1 MRTRTLLRVSFCTLA
16 FLLLVGCGASVNL
29 EAEKAAVKQADAD
42 FSKTSESRDF
52 QAFLTF
58 VSDSATFYS
67 NGGRILRGKQE
78 VGEQWKPLFDP
89 AGPALAWQPTDSDVA
104 SSGDLG
110 YSRGVWKISQDGPE
124 GRREGTGKYVTIW
137 RKEADGKWRV
147 VVDIGNPDE
156 QPAPEPAPETP
167 AAPDTT
173 G

>member
-16 FLLLVGCGASVNL
+16 FLLVIGCGAGVNL

-52 QAFLTF
+52 KAFLTF
-58 VSDSATFYS
+58 VSDSAAFYS
-67 NGGRILRGKQE
+67 QRGRILRGKQE

-89 AGPALAWQPTDSDVA
+89 TGPALVWQPTDSDVA
-104 SSGDLG
+104 SAGDLG
-110 YSRGVWKISQDGPE
+110 YTRGVWKISQEGPE

-147 VVDIGNPDE
+147 VVDIGVPDE
-156 QPAPEPAPETP
+156 QPTP
-167 AAPDTT
+167 TAE
-173 G
+173 